1 MSEIIKPHHFIRQII
16 EDDLKADKHAGNV
29 VTRFPPEPNG
39 YLHIGH
45 AKSICLNFTIAAEY
59 SGVCNLRF
67 DDTNPLKE
75 EQEYVDSIIQ
85 DIRWL
90 GFDWQQNLFFA
101 SDYFEQ
107 LYQFAVELIEKGL
120 AYVES
125 FSMEE
130 IREYRGTLSAAGKAT
145 PDRDRLVAES
155 LDLFARRRDG
165 EFPDGKYVLRAKIDM
180 NSGNINL
187 RDPVIYRIRHSEHQR
202 TQNQWCIYPMYDFA
216 HSLSDAIEGIT
227 HSLCTLEFQDHR
239 PLYDWFVDNVAT
251 PSKPQQIEF
260 ARLNLTH
267 TITSKR
273 KLKVLVDNKLVESW
287 DDPRMPTLSGMRRR
301 GLPPQAIRDFC
312 EMIGISKSDSII
324 PMDVLEQCVRAELN
338 EHAPRAMAVLDP
350 LKIIISNYPV
360 DAEQCL
366 TIANHPQDP
375 QLGTRELTFTR
386 EIYIEREDFLEAP
399 TGKFF
404 RLAPGKEVR
413 LRHAYVIKC
422 EAVIK
427 DAQGNIIELHCSYDP
442 DTYGKKPEGRKVK
455 GVIHWLPCKQAQ
467 TAEIRLYDRLFNLE
481 NPAAAADFIQA
492 INPESLQVLPN
503 CYIEPSLS
511 SAQPGETFQ
520 FERLGYFCVDSKAKN
535 LTFNRVVGLRNTWEK
550 LKFR

>member
-1 MSEIIKPHHFIRQII
+1 MPEIIKPHHFIRQII
-16 EDDLKADKHAGNV
+16 ENDLKAGKHAGNV

-67 DDTNPLKE
+67 DDTNPIKE
-75 EQEYVDSIIQ
+75 EQEYVDSIMQ

-90 GFDWQQNLFFA
+90 GFDWQQNLFYA

-107 LYQFAVELIEKGL
+107 LYQFAIELIEKDL
-120 AYVES
+120 AYIES

-130 IREYRGTLSAAGKAT
+130 IREYRGTLTAAGKRT
-145 PDRDRLVAES
+145 PDRDRPVAES
-155 LDLFARRRDG
+155 LDLFARMRDG

-187 RDPVIYRIRHSEHQR
+187 RDPVIYRIRHSDHQR
-202 TQNQWCIYPMYDFA
+202 TQNKWCIYPMYDFA

-239 PLYDWFVDNVAT
+239 PLYDWFIDNVAT

-301 GLPPQAIRDFC
+301 GFPPQAIRDFC

-338 EHAPRAMAVLDP
+338 QHAPRAMAVLDP
-350 LKIIISNYPV
+350 LKIIISNYSA
-360 DAEQCL
+360 DEEQCL

-375 QLGTRELTFTR
+375 RLGTRELVFTR
-386 EIYIEREDFLEAP
+386 EIYIERADFLESP
-399 TGKFF
+399 TKKFF

-422 EAVIK
+422 ETVIK
-427 DAQGNIIELHCSYDP
+427 DANGNITELHCSYDP

-455 GVIHWLPCKQAQ
+455 GVIHWLPCRYAQ
-467 TAEIRLYDRLFNLE
+467 TAEIRLYDRLFNVE
-481 NPAAAADFIQA
+481 NPAAVADFIQA
-492 INPESLQVLPN
+492 INPESLKILPN
-503 CYIEPSLS
+503 CYIEPSLL
-511 SAQPGETFQ
+511 SAQSGETFQ
-520 FERLGYFCVDSKAKN
+520 FERLGYFCVDSQAEN
-535 LTFNRVVGLRNTWEK
+535 LTFNRVVSLRNTWEK
-550 LKFR
+550 IKS